1 MFFAKPNSVFLKMKK
16 LHHNGSDHFLCL
28 VILSISNHYKIVS
41 KKPTAD
47 AEELDEAKKKVS
59 QIV

>member
-16 LHHNGSDHFLCL
+16 LHHNGSDHFSMFSHFRYQQSLQDRQQ
-28 VILSISNHYKIVS
+28 
-41 KKPTAD
+41 KPTTD